1 MGSADRTQR
10 RIFHFCNLP
19 NSSAL
24 PLSDLSLTLGDPT
37 LELHH
42 RDDQGQDSIIATND
56 NWKQTQQAAIKA
68 TGKAPA
74 HDSETATLQT
84 LAPGNYTAILA
95 GKNSTS
101 GAGLVVGA

>member
-1 MGSADRTQR
+1 MAQQIALNDESFIFVIFRT
-10 RIFHFCNLP
+10 
-19 NSSAL
+19 L
-24 PLSDLSLTLGDPT
+24 PLSRYRTLVLRSGDPT